1 MIGPNLSEWATR
13 SRALTIYLMLVAV
26 IAGALAFVNL
36 GRDEDP
42 TFTIKTMLV
51 TAVWPGATIE
61 ETQRQLTD
69 RLERRLEE
77 TTGLDAL
84 RSITRPGLVTIYV
97 DLDGAFPPERVRSVW
112 QEVRNGIGDIRHTLP
127 QGVLGPFFND
137 DFGDVFGIIYGFTA
151 DGFSDRELRDY
162 VDVVRARLLHQVEG
176 IGKIEFIGAQDETV
190 FVEFQPDR
198 IAAMGLDYGQIFSAI
213 AAQNVVR
220 PSGTLRSGQ
229 ENLVL
234 RVTGA
239 FETEGDILE
248 VSLIAGGRAIRL
260 GDIATVRRGFVD
272 PPQPLL
278 HVDGERAIALAIS
291 MREGGDIL
299 ELGADIDRAMK
310 YIIADLPIGIEPH
323 LISNQPSVVTTAIGD
338 FTTSLYQAIAIIL
351 TISFLALGL
360 RPGAVVAVAIPVT
373 LATTFLVMQTLDID
387 LHRVSLGAL
396 IIALALLVDDAMTTT
411 DAILRRLAVGDTVA
425 QGAAFAYKRLAAP
438 MLTGTLITIAGFVP
452 IGFAESQAGEYTI
465 SLFQVVAIALIASWL
480 VAVVFT
486 PVVAGV
492 LLKPPASEV
501 SNEPGRFMKLFARVL
516 NIAISGRWIT
526 IAITAVVFAV
536 SLFAL
541 QQVNRQFFPPSD
553 RNELI
558 IDFQLPRS
566 SSIFASETAVQQV
579 EEYLAASDDVDF
591 WVSYIGR
598 NVMRFYLPLAIR
610 PPSDHHSQIVV
621 MATDL
626 SARLRLEQALD
637 SYLVENFPEA
647 VIRVSPLEMG
657 PPIGWP
663 VQYRLSGPD
672 LEVIRTEAL
681 RLAELVASHPGA
693 RRVHFDWIEPARQLT
708 IDVDQDQAR
717 RMGLT
722 SSQLANVLN
731 TAVSGATVT
740 QLRDDIYLINVIAR
754 AEAQDRVSLDGLATL
769 QVPVPGGRTVALGA
783 FATFSYAQEQ
793 PLIWRHDRVPT
804 LTVLADVAPGLLPE
818 TVVGALD
825 ADIAALNASLPPGYR
840 IEVGGTAET
849 SAESQQAVFSVVPL
863 MVFLMLTLL
872 MIQLQSF
879 RSVAMVL
886 LLVPLGLIGVVSA
899 LLVFGRPL
907 GFVAIL
913 GILAL
918 IGMIAKNAVI
928 LITQITDE
936 RAAGLSTREAAVSA
950 AQNRF
955 RPLMLTALS
964 TILGLLPIAP
974 TLFWGPMAFAIMGGL
989 LVATVLTLI
998 VLPVLYVTLF
1008 EDRPSRAAPVG
1019 PESTP
1024 DAGDDGQ
1031 YSDAVVD
1038 SR

>member
-13 SRALTIYLMLVAV
+13 SRALTVYLMAVAV
-26 IAGALAFVNL
+26 IAGAFAFVNL

-84 RSITRPGLVTIYV
+84 RSITRPGITTIYV
-97 DLDGAFPPERVRSVW
+97 DLDGAFPPERVTSVW

-137 DFGDVFGIIYGFTA
+137 DFGDVFGIVYGFTS

-162 VDVVRARLLHQVEG
+162 VDVVRSRLLSAVDG
-176 IGKIEFIGAQDETV
+176 IGKIEFLGVQDETI
-190 FVEFQPDR
+190 FIEFQPDR
-198 IAAMGLDYGQIFSAI
+198 VAAMGLDYGQIFAAI
-213 AAQNVVR
+213 GAQNVVR
-220 PSGTLRSGQ
+220 PSGTINSGQ
-229 ENLVL
+229 ENLIL

-239 FETEGDILE
+239 FETENDVLE
-248 VSLIAGGRAIRL
+248 VSLIAAGRAIRL

-278 HVDGERAIALAIS
+278 HVNGQRAIALAIS

-299 ELGADIDRAMK
+299 ELGADIDRAMVG
-310 YIIADLPIGIEPH
+310 IVADLPIGIEPY
-323 LISNQPSVVTTAIGD
+323 LISNQPAVVDVAIGD

-351 TISFLALGL
+351 TISFVTLGV

-373 LATTFLVMQTLDID
+373 LATAFLVMQSMGID

-411 DAILRRLAVGDTVA
+411 DAILRRLAAGETVA
-425 QGAAFAYKRLAAP
+425 QGAAFAYSRLAAP

-492 LLKPPASEV
+492 LLKPPAAGV
-501 SNEPGRFMKLFARVL
+501 PDEPGRFLQLYGRAL

-526 IAITAVVFAV
+526 IAVTIAVFVG
-536 SLFAL
+536 AL
-541 QQVNRQFFPPSD
+541 LASQLLSRQFFPPSD

-558 IDFQLPRS
+558 VDFQLPRS
-566 SSIFASETAVQQV
+566 SSIFASETAIKRV
-579 EEYLAASDDVDF
+579 EDYLAASEDVNF
-591 WVSYIGR
+591 WTSYIGR
-598 NVMRFYLPLAIR
+598 NVIRFYLPLAIL

-621 MATDL
+621 MANDL
-626 SARLRLEQALD
+626 DARLRLEAALD
-637 SYLVENFPEA
+637 AFLVENFPEA
-647 VIRVSPLEMG
+647 VVRVSPLEMG

-663 VQYRLSGPD
+663 LQYRISGPEV
-672 LEVIRTEAL
+672 EVIRTHAL
-681 RLAELVASHPGA
+681 RLAEVVAAHPGA

-717 RMGLT
+717 RLGLT
-722 SSQLANVLN
+722 SAQLANVLN

-740 QLRDDIYLINVIAR
+740 QLRDDIYLVNVVAR
-754 AEAQDRVSLDGLATL
+754 AQAEDRVSLDGLATL

-783 FATFSYAQEQ
+783 FATFAYTQEQ
-793 PLIWRHDRVPT
+793 PLLWRRDRVPT

-818 TVVGALD
+818 TVVAALD
-825 ADIAALNASLPPGYR
+825 AEIAALNASLPLGYQ
-840 IEVGGTAET
+840 IETGGTAET
-849 SAESQQAVFSVVPL
+849 SAESQAAVFAVVPL
-863 MVFLMLTLL
+863 MVFIMLTLL
-872 MIQLQSF
+872 MIQLQNF
-879 RSVAMVL
+879 RSVGIVVM
-886 LLVPLGLIGVVSA
+886 LVPLGLIGVVAA
-899 LLVFGRPL
+899 LLLFGRPL

-918 IGMIAKNAVI
+918 IGMIAKNGVI

-936 RAAGLSTREAAVSA
+936 RAAGLGVREAAVSA
-950 AQNRF
+950 AQNRL

-964 TILGLLPIAP
+964 TVLGLLPIAP

-989 LVATVLTLI
+989 LVATVLTLV
-998 VLPVLYVTLF
+998 VLPVFYVTLF
-1008 EDRPSRAAPVG
+1008 DDRRSRTRSAP
-1019 PESTP
+1019 EP
-1024 DAGDDGQ
+1024 DPGSLQ
-1031 YSDAVVD
+1031 SDA
-1038 SR
+1038 

>member
-13 SRALTIYLMLVAV
+13 SRALTVYLMLIAV
-26 IAGALAFVNL
+26 IAGGFAFVNL

-51 TAVWPGATIE
+51 TAVWPGATME
-61 ETQRQLTD
+61 ETQRQVTD

-84 RSITRPGLVTIYV
+84 RSITRPGIVTVYV
-97 DLDGAFPPERVRSVW
+97 DLEGAFPPERVPAVW

-162 VDVVRARLLHQVEG
+162 VDDVRSQLLREVDG
-176 IGKIEFIGAQDETV
+176 IAKIEFIGAQDETV
-190 FVEFQPDR
+190 FIEFQPDR
-198 IAAMGLDYGQIFSAI
+198 VAAMGLDYGQIFAAI

-220 PSGTLRSGQ
+220 PSGTINSGQ
-229 ENLVL
+229 ENLIL

-239 FETEGDILE
+239 FETENDILE

-278 HVDGERAIALAIS
+278 HFNGQRAIALGIS

-299 ELGADIDRAMK
+299 ELGSDIERAMER
-310 YIIADLPIGIEPH
+310 IRADLPIGIEPH
-323 LISNQPSVVTTAIGD
+323 LISDQPQVVTTAIGD

-351 TISFLALGL
+351 GVSFITLGV

-373 LATTFLVMQTLDID
+373 LAAVFLVMQTMGID

-411 DAILRRLAVGDTVA
+411 DAMLRRLAVGDTVDK
-425 QGAAFAYKRLAAP
+425 AATFAYSRLAAP
-438 MLTGTLITIAGFVP
+438 MLTGSLITIAGFVP
-452 IGFAESQAGEYTI
+452 IGFAESQGGEYTV

-480 VAVVFT
+480 CAVLFT
-486 PVVAGV
+486 PIIGSL
-492 LLKPPASEV
+492 LLKSPASTEPV
-501 SNEPGRFMKLFARVL
+501 QPGRLLRAYSRFLDLAIRARWV
-516 NIAISGRWIT
+516 T
-526 IAITAVVFAV
+526 IAITAAI
-536 SLFAL
+536 FAL
-541 QQVNRQFFPPSD
+541 AVVGSGLISRQFFPPSD

-558 IDFQLPRS
+558 VDFQLPRS
-566 SSIFASETAVQQV
+566 SSIFASETAVKRI
-579 EEYLAASDDVDF
+579 EDYLAASEDVDF
-591 WVSYIGR
+591 WTSYIGR
-598 NVMRFYLPLAIR
+598 NVIRFYLPLAIL

-626 SARLRLEQALD
+626 DARIRLEEALD
-637 SYLVENFPEA
+637 AFLVESFPEA
-647 VIRVSPLEMG
+647 IVRVSPLEMG

-663 VQYRLSGPD
+663 LQYRLSGPD
-672 LEVIRTEAL
+672 VEVLRTEAL
-681 RLAELVASHPGA
+681 RLAETVAAHPGA

-717 RMGLT
+717 RLGLT
-722 SSQLANVLN
+722 SAQLANVLN

-740 QLRDDIYLINVIAR
+740 QLRDDIYLVNVIAR
-754 AEAQDRVSLDGLATL
+754 AEAADRVALDSLATL
-769 QVPVPGGRTVALGA
+769 QVPVPGGRTVALGS
-783 FATFSYAQEQ
+783 FATFDFTQEQ
-793 PLIWRHDRVPT
+793 PLVWRRDRVPT

-818 TVVGALD
+818 TVVSALE
-825 ADIAALNASLPPGYR
+825 ADIAAFDASLPLGYQV
-840 IEVGGTAET
+840 EVGGTAET
-849 SAESQQAVFSVVPL
+849 SAESQESVFAVVPL
-863 MVFLMLTLL
+863 MAFIMLTLL
-872 MIQLQSF
+872 MIQLQDF
-879 RSVAMVL
+879 RALGIVVIL
-886 LLVPLGLIGVVSA
+886 LPLGLIGVVAA
-899 LLVFGRPL
+899 LLMFGRPM

-928 LITQITDE
+928 LITQISDE
-936 RAAGLSTREAAVSA
+936 RAAGLGVREAAVSA
-950 AQNRF
+950 ATNRL
-955 RPLMLTALS
+955 RPLMLAALS

-974 TLFWGPMAFAIMGGL
+974 TLFWGPMAIAIMGGL
-989 LVATVLTLI
+989 LVATMLTL
-998 VLPVLYVTLF
+998 VFLPVLYVTLYG
-1008 EDRPSRAAPVG
+1008 DRPGTRPEPAPV
-1019 PESTP
+1019 PA
-1024 DAGDDGQ
+1024 DA
-1031 YSDAVVD
+1031 
-1038 SR
+1038 